1 MGGLGRWLK
10 ASGAAW
16 RGWWPKQR
24 MSWLLIFCVLCF
36 VLAHARKVGRGLLR
50 PLNAK
55 RKVQNPKQ
63 NTNTRTRIMMQSSH
77 SSSSGTAGNAA
88 ASNPDQKVLTDL
100 ATLTDQIKLCQSML
114 AQAGSSI
121 DGDEA
126 LLTVIGFLE
135 ACVPRMVELIEA
147 AAQGA
152 LKPET
157 FEECL
162 VVNDKLTTIL
172 SDVDKDPKD
181 RQPIVEVAASASASA
196 ATTDPFATN
205 DDSDGIDHVEQG
217 MENMAVGSSAPA
229 AAAVA
234 GGKTTGLDDEDPF
247 ASGPDLLNPTPIQS
261 DPFGTAK
268 SDAVDDDD
276 DFDAFFKDRTS
287 GKQD

>member
-1 MGGLGRWLK
+1 M
-10 ASGAAW
+10 
-16 RGWWPKQR
+16 
-24 MSWLLIFCVLCF
+24 
-36 VLAHARKVGRGLLR
+36 GRGPAVGSFRLVPPRTLR
-50 PLNAK
+50 KKQKTNK
-55 RKVQNPKQ
+55 NPKQ
-63 NTNTRTRIMMQSSH
+63 EQDMLQTH

-100 ATLTDQIKLCQSML
+100 ATLSDQIKLCQSML

-181 RQPIVEVAASASASA
+181 RQPIVEVAAAASASA
-196 ATTDPFATN
+196 ATTDATK
-205 DDSDGIDHVEQG
+205 DDSDEIDLVHQG
-217 MENMAVGSSAPA
+217 MENLAVASSVP

-247 ASGPDLLNPTPIQS
+247 ATGPDLLNPTPIQS

>member
-1 MGGLGRWLK
+1 
-10 ASGAAW
+10 
-16 RGWWPKQR
+16 
-24 MSWLLIFCVLCF
+24 
-36 VLAHARKVGRGLLR
+36 
-50 PLNAK
+50 
-55 RKVQNPKQ
+55 
-63 NTNTRTRIMMQSSH
+63 MMQSSH
-77 SSSSGTAGNAA
+77 SSSIGTAGNAA

-181 RQPIVEVAASASASA
+181 RQPIVEVAAAASSSASA
-196 ATTDPFATN
+196 TTD
-205 DDSDGIDHVEQG
+205 SDEIDRVEQG
-217 MENMAVGSSAPA
+217 MENMAVGSPVP

>member
-1 MGGLGRWLK
+1 
-10 ASGAAW
+10 
-16 RGWWPKQR
+16 
-24 MSWLLIFCVLCF
+24 
-36 VLAHARKVGRGLLR
+36 
-50 PLNAK
+50 
-55 RKVQNPKQ
+55 
-63 NTNTRTRIMMQSSH
+63 MQSSH
-77 SSSSGTAGNAA
+77 SSSGTAGNAA

-181 RQPIVEVAASASASA
+181 RQPIVEVAAAASASA
-196 ATTDPFATN
+196 ATTDATK
-205 DDSDGIDHVEQG
+205 DDSDEIDRVEQG

-247 ASGPDLLNPTPIQS
+247 ASGPDLLNPTPILS

-268 SDAVDDDD
+268 SSDAGDDDD

>member
-1 MGGLGRWLK
+1 
-10 ASGAAW
+10 
-16 RGWWPKQR
+16 
-24 MSWLLIFCVLCF
+24 
-36 VLAHARKVGRGLLR
+36 
-50 PLNAK
+50 
-55 RKVQNPKQ
+55 
-63 NTNTRTRIMMQSSH
+63 MMMSSH
-77 SSSSGTAGNAA
+77 SSSSSGTTGNAA

-100 ATLTDQIKLCQSML
+100 STLSDQIKLCQSML

-181 RQPIVEVAASASASA
+181 RQPIVEVAASASA
-196 ATTDPFATN
+196 ATTDATK
-205 DDSDGIDHVEQG
+205 DDSDEIDLVHQG
-217 MENMAVGSSAPA
+217 MENLAVASSVP

>member
-1 MGGLGRWLK
+1 
-10 ASGAAW
+10 
-16 RGWWPKQR
+16 
-24 MSWLLIFCVLCF
+24 
-36 VLAHARKVGRGLLR
+36 
-50 PLNAK
+50 
-55 RKVQNPKQ
+55 
-63 NTNTRTRIMMQSSH
+63 MQSSH

-181 RQPIVEVAASASASA
+181 RQPIVEVAAAASA
-196 ATTDPFATN
+196 ATTDATK
-205 DDSDGIDHVEQG
+205 DDSDEIDIAKQG
-217 MENMAVGSSAPA
+217 MENMAVGSSAPV
-229 AAAVA
+229 AAVA

-247 ASGPDLLNPTPIQS
+247 ASGPDLLNPTPILS

-268 SDAVDDDD
+268 SSDAADDDD

>member
-1 MGGLGRWLK
+1 
-10 ASGAAW
+10 
-16 RGWWPKQR
+16 
-24 MSWLLIFCVLCF
+24 
-36 VLAHARKVGRGLLR
+36 
-50 PLNAK
+50 
-55 RKVQNPKQ
+55 
-63 NTNTRTRIMMQSSH
+63 MQSSH
-77 SSSSGTAGNAA
+77 SSSIGTAGNAA

-100 ATLTDQIKLCQSML
+100 TTLTDQITLCQSML

-181 RQPIVEVAASASASA
+181 RQPIVEVAAAASSSASA
-196 ATTDPFATN
+196 TTD
-205 DDSDGIDHVEQG
+205 SDEIDRVEQG
-217 MENMAVGSSAPA
+217 MENMAVGSPVP